1 MLKKNFLSA
10 LKSPETGFEKP
21 VLQFLSEL
29 NETTHKELDKD
40 LWDMKKDILK
50 FMKDGRNDDLAEDM
64 RSIAQSLKK
73 FTTEEN
79 YPAV

>member
-1 MLKKNFLSA
+1 
-10 LKSPETGFEKP
+10 
-21 VLQFLSEL
+21 
-29 NETTHKELDKD
+29 
-40 LWDMKKDILK
+40 MKKDILK

-64 RSIAQSLKK
+64 RPIVQSLKK